1 MNKWDRLYL
10 YLNDWRFAIAPDET
24 TPEEDR
30 HDREIEKEVLDGV
43 MAEMEKLDEDREKT
57 GVLEREDVQNS

>member
-24 TPEEDR
+24 TPEKDR

-57 GVLEREDVQNS
+57 GVLEREDV